1 MSRDVIRHDGGAEGE
16 ASIMDAVLS
25 RLWWVAALW
34 LLAVSYYLLLN
45 LSEDL
50 KVELKM
56 RNKGIAKLL
65 VRTLNRENVELLI
78 LVISFLKKLS
88 IFVENK
94 NDMVCGFYSVC
105 VCVCDL

>member
-1 MSRDVIRHDGGAEGE
+1 M
-16 ASIMDAVLS
+16 
-25 RLWWVAALW
+25 AALCF
-34 LLAVSYYLLLN
+34 LPVSYYLLLN

-56 RNKGIAKLL
+56 RNKGIAQLL
-65 VRTLNRENVELLI
+65 VKTLDRDNVELLI

-94 NDMVCGFYSVC
+94 NDLVWLFFAFSV
-105 VCVCDL
+105 LKM

>member
-1 MSRDVIRHDGGAEGE
+1 M
-16 ASIMDAVLS
+16 LS
-25 RLWWVAALW
+25 L
-34 LLAVSYYLLLN
+34 VSYYLLLN

-56 RNKGIAKLL
+56 RNKGIVKML
-65 VRTLNRENVELLI
+65 VKTLDRENVELLI

-94 NDMVCGFYSVC
+94 NDMASTLIIQFFGTVWKFI
-105 VCVCDL
+105 

>member
-1 MSRDVIRHDGGAEGE
+1 M
-16 ASIMDAVLS
+16 AVVHNCMLS
-25 RLWWVAALW
+25 L
-34 LLAVSYYLLLN
+34 VSYYLLLN

-56 RNKGIAKLL
+56 RNKGIVKML
-65 VRTLNRENVELLI
+65 VKTLDRENVELLI

-94 NDMVCGFYSVC
+94 NDMASTLIIQFFGTVWKFI
-105 VCVCDL
+105 

>member
-1 MSRDVIRHDGGAEGE
+1 
-16 ASIMDAVLS
+16 
-25 RLWWVAALW
+25 
-34 LLAVSYYLLLN
+34 VSYYLLLN

-56 RNKGIAKLL
+56 RNKGIAKSL
-65 VRTLNRENVELLI
+65 VKTLDRDNVELLI

-94 NDMVCGFYSVC
+94 NDMVRLLGM
-105 VCVCDL
+105 

>member
-1 MSRDVIRHDGGAEGE
+1 MCVCCYCGV
-16 ASIMDAVLS
+16 AVLS
-25 RLWWVAALW
+25 
-34 LLAVSYYLLLN
+34 VSYYLLLN

-56 RNKGIAKLL
+56 RNKGIVRLL
-65 VRTLNRENVELLI
+65 VKTLDRDNVELII

-94 NDMVCGFYSVC
+94 NDMVSERMDFYSAC
-105 VCVCDL
+105 REEPLIHWMH

>member
-1 MSRDVIRHDGGAEGE
+1 MDVP
-16 ASIMDAVLS
+16 
-25 RLWWVAALW
+25 WC
-34 LLAVSYYLLLN
+34 LLVSYYLLLN

-65 VRTLNRENVELLI
+65 VKTLDRDNVELLI

-94 NDMVCGFYSVC
+94 NDMVCYIYLFFLLCCTLSLLFWHQEVLSVC
-105 VCVCDL
+105 KN

>member
-1 MSRDVIRHDGGAEGE
+1 
-16 ASIMDAVLS
+16 
-25 RLWWVAALW
+25 
-34 LLAVSYYLLLN
+34 VSYYLLLN

-65 VRTLNRENVELLI
+65 VKTLDRENVELLI

-94 NDMVCGFYSVC
+94 NDMVGWLFIFFVDKSSKLFFSCNAAYNNNLVKQLPSAYKKY
-105 VCVCDL
+105 

>member
-1 MSRDVIRHDGGAEGE
+1 MIDNLTGRDSWFSV
-16 ASIMDAVLS
+16 
-25 RLWWVAALW
+25 WFFP
-34 LLAVSYYLLLN
+34 VSYYLLLN

-65 VRTLNRENVELLI
+65 VKTLDRENVELLI

-94 NDMVCGFYSVC
+94 NDMVCSVRFLC
-105 VCVCDL
+105 V

>member
-1 MSRDVIRHDGGAEGE
+1 MR
-16 ASIMDAVLS
+16 AVMF
-25 RLWWVAALW
+25 VT
-34 LLAVSYYLLLN
+34 VSYYLLLN

-56 RNKGIAKLL
+56 HNKGVAKML
-65 VRTLNRENVELLI
+65 VKTLDRENVELLI

-94 NDMVCGFYSVC
+94 NEMVSCYCARGTGAT
-105 VCVCDL
+105 LTLI